1 MLLQGVHLSTSP
13 ITWFTTAEFSIWRC
27 VMSASKIFLRSSVLL
42 SLLLSVGSA
51 IQAQDRQVQFSLVNL
66 HNHTPVA
73 NQHLTV
79 FTGATVREARKHSIQ
94 INIQTD
100 SKGLTSLKLGPR
112 MVWFQVWL
120 DGPKSCPG
128 SIPSRDVFHRGVLL
142 DEGALVSNTCG
153 IGLERLQ
160 PYFAMAAPI
169 VSQ

>member
-1 MLLQGVHLSTSP
+1 MP
-13 ITWFTTAEFSIWRC
+13 AF
-27 VMSASKIFLRSSVLL
+27 KIFLRSSFLL

-51 IQAQDRQVQFSLVNL
+51 TQAQDRQVQFSLVNL

-73 NQHLTV
+73 NQHLIV

-94 INIQTD
+94 INIETD

-153 IGLERLQ
+153 AGLERLQ
-160 PYFAMAAPI
+160 PYFAMAPPI
-169 VSQ
+169 VTQ